1 MDRLYHLVNMK
12 KILQTEYELYDN
24 ATELAPDD
32 AALLQE
38 ARTHTHLAY
47 APYSHFL
54 VAAAARLQDG
64 TIVYGAN
71 QENASYPVGI
81 CAERTLLSTI
91 SSQFPKEKA
100 ETIAI
105 TYTNQEGTSHH
116 PVGPCGLCRQTLLE
130 YEQRWQQPIRMILA
144 GQEGKVLIVNSAAD
158 ILPFNFTAGDM
169 K

>member
-1 MDRLYHLVNMK
+1 MK
-12 KILQTEYELYDN
+12 KTLQTEYELFDD
-24 ATELAPDD
+24 ASELAPAD
-32 AALLQE
+32 AALLEE
-38 ARTHTHLAY
+38 ARSHTHLAY
-47 APYSHFL
+47 APYSHFY
-54 VAAAARLQDG
+54 VAAAARLKDG

-105 TYTNQEGTSHH
+105 TYTNDEKSSHH
-116 PVGPCGLCRQTLLE
+116 PVGPCGMCRQSLIE

-144 GQEGKVLIVNSAAD
+144 GQDGKVLIVNSAAD

>member
-1 MDRLYHLVNMK
+1 MK
-12 KILQTEYELYDN
+12 KTLLTEYELYDD
-24 ATELAPDD
+24 AAELARED
-32 AALLQE
+32 AALLEE
-38 ARTHTHLAY
+38 ARSHTHLSY
-47 APYSHFL
+47 APYSHFN
-54 VAAAARLQDG
+54 VAAAARLHDG

-81 CAERTLLSTI
+81 CAERTLLSAI

-105 TYTNQEGTSHH
+105 TYSSQLAESNH

-130 YEQRWQQPIRMILA
+130 YEQRWGQPIRLILA
-144 GQEGKVLIVNSAAD
+144 GQQGKVLIINSAAD

-169 K
+169 G

>member
-1 MDRLYHLVNMK
+1 MK
-12 KILQTEYELYDN
+12 KLLQTEYELYDD
-24 ATELAPDD
+24 ASELAPDD

-47 APYSHFL
+47 APYSHFQ
-54 VAAAARLQDG
+54 VVAAARLKDG

-81 CAERTLLSTI
+81 CAERTLLSTL
-91 SSQFPKEKA
+91 SSQFPKDKTD
-100 ETIAI
+100 TIAI
-105 TYTNQEGTSHH
+105 TYSNAEGTSFH

-158 ILPFNFTAGDM
+158 IMPFSFTAGDM
-169 K
+169 Q

>member
-1 MDRLYHLVNMK
+1 MK
-12 KILQTEYELYDN
+12 KTLLTEYELYDD
-24 ATELAPDD
+24 AAELTPED
-32 AALLQE
+32 AALLEE
-38 ARTHTHLAY
+38 ARSHTHLSY
-47 APYSHFL
+47 APYSHFN

-100 ETIAI
+100 ATIAI
-105 TYTNQEGTSHH
+105 TYSSKLAESNH

-130 YEQRWQQPIRMILA
+130 YEQRWGQPIRMILA
-144 GQEGKVLIVNSAAD
+144 GLQGKVLIINSAAD

-169 K
+169 G

>member
-1 MDRLYHLVNMK
+1 MK
-12 KILQTEYELYDN
+12 KTLLTEYELYDD
-24 ATELAPDD
+24 ATGLAPED
-32 AALLQE
+32 AALLEE
-38 ARTHTHLAY
+38 ARSHTHLSY
-47 APYSHFL
+47 APYSHFN

-100 ETIAI
+100 VTIAI
-105 TYTNQEGTSHH
+105 TYSSQHAESNH
-116 PVGPCGLCRQTLLE
+116 PVGPCGMCRQTLLE
-130 YEQRWQQPIRMILA
+130 YEHRWGQPVRMILA
-144 GQEGKVLIVNSAAD
+144 GLQGKVLIVNSAAD

-169 K
+169 A

>member
-1 MDRLYHLVNMK
+1 MK
-12 KILQTEYELYDN
+12 KTLQTEYELYDD
-24 ATELAPDD
+24 ASQLAPED
-32 AALLQE
+32 ATLLE
-38 ARTHTHLAY
+38 GARNHTDLAY
-47 APYSHFL
+47 APYSHFK

-91 SSQFPKEKA
+91 SSLFPKEKA
-100 ETIAI
+100 DTIAI
-105 TYTNQEGTSHH
+105 TYTNEEGTANH
-116 PVGPCGLCRQTLLE
+116 PVGPCGMCRQSLLE
-130 YEQRWQQPIRMILA
+130 YEQRWQRPIRMILA
-144 GQEGKVLIVNSAAD
+144 GKEGKVLIVNSAAD